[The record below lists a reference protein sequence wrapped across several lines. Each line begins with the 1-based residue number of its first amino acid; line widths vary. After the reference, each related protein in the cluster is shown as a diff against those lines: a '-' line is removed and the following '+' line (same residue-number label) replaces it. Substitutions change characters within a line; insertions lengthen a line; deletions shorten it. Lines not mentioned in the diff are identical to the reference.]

1 MKSIKIFVILTL
13 LSLSAIP
20 ALAALTDY
28 QQGVMNG
35 LQAGMLLGKLL
46 GAAPFDPSL
55 AQQYNSQVDAFN
67 QGLATV
73 FGNNQTAINKFWL
86 KPYGA
91 AAAAAATITGKP
103 VHAIDGSWNN
113 TSRVLGDQDEGKRI
127 YDMPASSYYTWTGNA
142 PSLPYTKARD
152 ANGNLINYDSMGTI

>member
-28 QQGVMNG
+28 QQGVSDG
-35 LQAGMLLGKLL
+35 LAAGMRVGKLL
-46 GAAPFDPSL
+46 GAAPFDPNL

-67 QGLATV
+67 QGLAVV
-73 FGNNQTAINKFWL
+73 FGNNQTAINKFWM

-103 VHAIDGSWNN
+103 VHSIDGSWNN
-113 TSRVLGDQDEGKRI
+113 TSRVLGIR
-127 YDMPASSYYTWTGNA
+127 M
-142 PSLPYTKARD
+142 KARESMTCRRH
-152 ANGNLINYDSMGTI
+152 LITPGSVLCLLAYLVT